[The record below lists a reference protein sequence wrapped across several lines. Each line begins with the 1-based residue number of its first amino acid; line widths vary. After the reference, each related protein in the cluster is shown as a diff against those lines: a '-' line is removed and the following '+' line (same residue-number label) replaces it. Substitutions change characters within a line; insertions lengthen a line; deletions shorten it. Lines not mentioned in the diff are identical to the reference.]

1 MEREKVVDVSKKM
14 DLHSEEFLH
23 MLMRRQFTL
32 STSIASVFVVI
43 IAGVPLLNLY
53 FPEVMNAPVLGFTL
67 SWLILGFMIFPVLIA
82 LAILFV
88 RQSNAF
94 EDEAVGYVSPS
105 SAPRVA
111 TAPAR
116 VEDLATVSK

>member
-1 MEREKVVDVSKKM
+1 MVDVSKKM

-23 MLMRRQFTL
+23 MLMRRQFSL

-53 FPEVMNAPVLGFTL
+53 LPEVMNMPILGFTL

-94 EDEAVGYVSPS
+94 EDEAVGYIAPS
-105 SAPRVA
+105 SAPRAVT
-111 TAPAR
+111 TAPAHA
-116 VEDLATVSK
+116 EDLATVSK